1 MRITYCK
8 KCNRFFYSPTIS
20 NYCRGCK
27 SPVIEVPMD
36 YGKFL
41 ELSINERYRLA
52 YRLTNEYDTLAR
64 ELKENADRF

>member
-8 KCNRFFYSPTIS
+8 KCNHFFYSPTIS

-27 SPVIEVPMD
+27 KPVVEVPMD
-36 YGKFL
+36 YGDFL

-52 YRLTNEYDTLAR
+52 YRLTHEYDALAE
-64 ELKENADRF
+64 ELKQRKH